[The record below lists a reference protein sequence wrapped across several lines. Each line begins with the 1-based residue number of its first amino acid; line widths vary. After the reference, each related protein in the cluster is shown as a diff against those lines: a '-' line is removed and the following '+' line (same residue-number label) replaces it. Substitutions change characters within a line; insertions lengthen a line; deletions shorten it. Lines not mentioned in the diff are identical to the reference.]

1 MSEPTTT
8 DLHAEE
14 DLGLVS
20 IVVPVYKVEAFLDEC
35 VSSILSQTYR
45 DIEVI
50 LVDDGSPDGCGTIC
64 DGWAARDDRV
74 RVVHQENAGLSAA
87 RNSGVDVARGN
98 WVMFVDSDDY
108 VGPDFCRRPLE
119 LALEHDA
126 DLVVFGFQR
135 IDEDG
140 SALPSCPTDILGVQG
155 VLDPDEALV
164 ALASR
169 KLNDY
174 AWNKLYRREL
184 VEQVRFFSKDRFE
197 DQTTSYRFMERAHRV
212 FVTKEPLCF
221 YRQRNV
227 SLSHAGGSEGWLICA
242 RHRDDASRYLSER
255 HPEASRAMS
264 VEAARNEYAFC
275 RQRYAEGDVDET
287 VRQTRSRLVNRH
299 EDVRRLA
306 PRTRAMVTLLAVS
319 PAAFAL
325 VTRSIDARRTRTRRA
340 RS

>member
-1 MSEPTTT
+1 MRT
-8 DLHAEE
+8 EE

-20 IVVPVYKVEAFLDEC
+20 IVVPVYKVERFLDEC

-45 DIEVI
+45 NIEVI
-50 LVDDGSPDGCGTIC
+50 LVDDGSPDGCGAIC

-108 VGPDFCRRPLE
+108 VGSDFCRRPLE

-155 VLDPDEALV
+155 LLDPDEALV

-184 VEQVRFFSKDRFE
+184 VEQVRFFSRDRFE
-197 DQTTSYRFMERAHRV
+197 DQTTSYRFMECAHRI
-212 FVTKEPLCF
+212 FVTGESLCF
-221 YRQRNV
+221 YRQRNA

-242 RHRDDASRYLSER
+242 RHRDEASRYLSER
-255 HPEASRAMS
+255 HPEAARAMS

-275 RQRYAEGDVDET
+275 RQRYTEGSVDET
-287 VRQTRSRLVNRH
+287 VRKTRSDLIGRR
-299 EDVRRLA
+299 EDVRRLS
-306 PRTRAMVTLLAVS
+306 PRTRTMVALLTVS
-319 PAAFAL
+319 PTVFAL
-325 VTRSIDARRTRTRRA
+325 VARSLDARRIRMRKA